1 MARDEHDADA
11 YYPMFYSELRE
22 IARRYMRDERSDHTL
37 QPTALVHEAYLRLQ
51 DNAKFA
57 EKDEAH
63 IRAIAARAMR
73 NVLIDHARGHNREK
87 RGGGVVRVS
96 LGQADANPVDATDS
110 IDILQLESALEL
122 LRETEPRKAR
132 VVDLLYFGGMTVP
145 EVAATLEVTRR
156 TVERDWTFSRLWLL
170 RQMEKQQKEKPT
182 T

>member
-51 DNAKFA
+51 NGAKFA

-73 NVLIDHARGHNREK
+73 NVLIDHARGRGREK
-87 RGGGVVRVS
+87 RGGGAVRVT
-96 LGQADANPVDATDS
+96 LGAADATPVDAADS
-110 IDILQLESALEL
+110 IDILQLEAALEL
-122 LRETEPRKAR
+122 LRETEPRKAQ
-132 VVDLLYFGGMTVP
+132 VVDLLFFGGMSVP
-145 EVAATLEVTRR
+145 EVAETLAVTRR
-156 TVERDWTFSRLWLL
+156 TVERDWTFARLWLL
-170 RQMEKQQKEKPT
+170 RQMERQEKGRASP
-182 T
+182 